1 LRKLFTSD
9 CLGVTSVRRFG
20 ARDGGVTDIGLR
32 EDAVGG
38 CGGVGIFRKISMSVT
53 SRLSI
58 SAAIFV

>member
-1 LRKLFTSD
+1 MCEIGAT
-9 CLGVTSVRRFG
+9 VRR
-20 ARDGGVTDIGLR
+20 RDGGVTDIGLR